1 MKKRFIVLFVVL
13 GVIVLF
19 VILVFAIPS
28 PEERSDVKKEYL
40 GDYHGLRAY
49 ENQTITVTSGSISGD
64 LSIDRI
70 FLMIHKELVNIELV
84 IDDGTQKI
92 TLAYIYRFT
101 KGPDTEMIGLIVDTV
116 TEKINYQMIAFGKDA
131 VTLAQATQKSIE
143 INADTLGSYKSG
155 YLSGTIRTDYVETYN
170 WLGIKQ

>member
-1 MKKRFIVLFVVL
+1 MKKRFIVLLVIL

-19 VILVFAIPS
+19 VILLFAIPS
-28 PEERSDVKKEYL
+28 PEERSDVKKEYQ

-64 LSIDRI
+64 LSIDRV
-70 FLMIHKELVNIELV
+70 FLRIHKELINIELV
-84 IDDGTQKI
+84 IDDGNEKI

-131 VTLAQATQKSIE
+131 VMLAQTLQKTIE
-143 INADTLGSYKSG
+143 SKADTLGSYKAGS
-155 YLSGTIRTDYVETYN
+155 LSGTIRTNYDETFN
-170 WLGIKQ
+170 WMGIKQ